1 MYDQVCSPPV
11 EPDIQDCPPEEEAE
25 EEDHG
30 CLYSPQEQPQ
40 QMDHNEDHPPQEE
53 PEEEDQGS
61 NYSPREQ
68 PQQESVTESN
78 TLGNLI
84 QEEEEDDLVLVLDS
98 EEEESEEPTLKELRA
113 DHVNYVN
120 FGDLDLLVRPVVG
133 DGGCFYR

>member
-1 MYDQVCSPPV
+1 M
-11 EPDIQDCPPEEEAE
+11 QDCPPQEGAE
-25 EEDHG
+25 DKNQG
-30 CLYSPQEQPQ
+30 YQYSPEEQAQ
-40 QMDHNEDHPPQEE
+40 QDHHIQDYPPQEE
-53 PEEEDQGS
+53 AEDEDQGFKF
-61 NYSPREQ
+61 SPWEQ